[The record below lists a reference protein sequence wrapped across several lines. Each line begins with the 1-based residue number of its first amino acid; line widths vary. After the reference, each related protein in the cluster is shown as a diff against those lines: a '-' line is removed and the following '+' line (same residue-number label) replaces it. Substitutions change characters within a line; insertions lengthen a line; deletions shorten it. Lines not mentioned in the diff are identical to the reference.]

1 MENGENLL
9 KYFDI
14 KNKNI
19 VHNTIDGKKSAPIRI
34 ALPFQTIETVNESAA
49 DRKRNLELFAQ
60 HRDTEWRNRLI
71 WGDKKY
77 VLPSLLPELAGKVN
91 LIYIDPPF
99 NVGAD
104 FSFTANVP
112 PSPFGRG
119 NEGEG
124 YEDETTTFIKQPSI
138 IEQKAYRDTWG
149 KGLDSYLQWFYET
162 VILLR
167 ELLTENGSIYVHL
180 DWHVAHY
187 AKVVLD
193 EVFSYNNFRNEI
205 VWQRTG
211 AHNDPQRFGNI
222 HDVIFICTKSQNWIF
237 NIIQVPHTDEHLRT
251 RFNQI
256 DEKNGLRFFAGP
268 ITAPGDGP
276 QRKFRGKLLSPPSGR
291 HWSYTQEK
299 IDELEKEDRIY
310 YSSTGTPYLKQY
322 MEEYVERGRRM
333 QSIWTDI
340 LPSKTGNELVDY
352 PTQKL
357 EALLERI
364 IKASSNEG
372 DLVLDIFVGS
382 GTTAAVAEKNN
393 RRWIAC
399 DLGRF
404 AIHTTRKRLLGIPN
418 VKPFVVQNL
427 GKYERQEWVS
437 SEFYPQPHATSPVG
451 RRGDVVDA
459 AEETKIWIPP
469 FNSKEM
475 IRRARALRKR
485 STPAEEILWDVL
497 RDRQFNNLKFRRQH
511 IIEKFITDFY
521 CAEYKL
527 AIEIDGS
534 IHDEKE
540 QIERDQFRQ
549 KIIED
554 LEIKVIR
561 FKNDE
566 IFNELTS
573 VLQKIYDAIL
583 PLPAEEG
590 LRVRAEKEKAYRNF
604 IIELCHGQPLSSF
617 VWLHGIKAGRMIHVG
632 SVDAPV
638 SLGDVKSIIQEFWKS
653 VGKDSHEDHSESDS
667 SGEESQTKVSDSS
680 VVTLPQNDI
689 LKNRVNGIDILG
701 WEFAFDL
708 NETAVQHAAAN
719 KVDLKF
725 KKIPREVL
733 EKKAVE
739 QGDIHFFELAALSVK
754 TKVKG
759 KELELTLKDF
769 IIPPDDV
776 PQEVQSAIT
785 HWSQWID
792 YWAVDWNYRDDT
804 FHNEWQSYRT
814 KKEPKID
821 LSVKHTYEEKG
832 NYTVLVKVIDI
843 LGNDTTKVLSV
854 EIK

>member
-1 MENGENLL
+1 
-9 KYFDI
+9 Y
-14 KNKNI
+14 
-19 VHNTIDGKKSAPIRI
+19 IDGKKSAPIRI

-77 VLPSLLPELAGKVN
+77 VLPSLLPEFAGKVN
-91 LIYIDPPF
+91 LICIDPPF

-112 PSPFGRG
+112 LSPFGRG

-124 YEDETTTFIKQPSI
+124 YEDESTTFIKQPSI

-162 VILLR
+162 AILLR
-167 ELLTENGSIYVHL
+167 ELLAEDGSIYVHL
-180 DWHVAHY
+180 DWHIGHY
-187 AKVVLD
+187 AKAVMD
-193 EVFSYNNFRNEI
+193 KVFGYESFVNEI
-205 VWQRTG
+205 IWQKIRSSKAQSKAFG
-211 AHNDPQRFGNI
+211 NVHDIIYFFSKNESYKFLPQFVPLAGERLKVHYKYIEESSGRRYQLCDFTQSGQGEPRRFGEKVLPPPPGK
-222 HDVIFICTKSQNWIF
+222 HWIWTQDK
-237 NIIQVPHTDEHLRT
+237 IYE
-251 RFNQI
+251 
-256 DEKNGLRFFAGP
+256 GLR
-268 ITAPGDGP
+268 
-276 QRKFRGKLLSPPSGR
+276 SGR
-291 HWSYTQEK
+291 IIFTEGKMPRLKRYLDDSKGNPMEDIWSD
-299 IDELEKEDRIY
+299 IPPVNSMALERVE
-310 YSSTGTPYLKQY
+310 YS
-322 MEEYVERGRRM
+322 
-333 QSIWTDI
+333 
-340 LPSKTGNELVDY
+340 
-352 PTQKL
+352 TQKP

-404 AIHTTRKRLLGIPN
+404 AIHTTRKRLLGIPK

-427 GKYERQEWVS
+427 GKYERQAWVS
-437 SEFYPQPHATSPVG
+437 SEFYPQPPAPSPVG

-475 IRRARALRKR
+475 IQRARALRKS

-534 IHDEKE
+534 IHNEKE

-549 KIIED
+549 KVIED
-554 LEIKVIR
+554 LGIKVIR

-573 VLQKIYDAIL
+573 VLQKIYDAIFPL
-583 PLPAEEG
+583 PLGEG

-604 IIELCHGQPLSSF
+604 IIELYHGQPLSSF

-653 VGKDSHEDHSESDS
+653 VGKDSPRPL
-667 SGEESQTKVSDSS
+667 GEGQGV
-680 VVTLPQNDI
+680 
-689 LKNRVNGIDILG
+689 RVNGIDILG

-792 YWAVDWNYRDDT
+792 YWAVDWNSRDDT

-814 KKEPKID
+814 KKDPKIE
-821 LSVKHTYEEKG
+821 LNIKHTYEEKG
-832 NYTVLVKVIDI
+832 NYAVLVKVIDI